1 MRESEREEGVG
12 SPFSCAWGEVAS
24 EGGTEEPHG
33 VALLLVV
40 GHELL
45 KLFQFGSK
53 ID

>member
-1 MRESEREEGVG
+1 MRESERRVLGLCFHAHG
-12 SPFSCAWGEVAS
+12 GEVAS
-24 EGGTEEPHG
+24 EGGIEEPCG
-33 VALLLVV
+33 IALLPVV